1 MPIIAAI
8 PDEERQLMRKEAQ
21 QTYDKNHARR
31 LIAMLMLHQ
40 GMTVTDVARLLCA
53 ARSSVGRWINW
64 FTLHGV
70 EGLKSLRPG
79 RAPRWPV
86 ADILQLLPLL
96 VQRSPKDFGW
106 LRSRW
111 STELLVL
118 VINRL
123 FDVTLHRSTLHRST
137 LHRYLR
143 QADMVWRRAA
153 PTLKIKDPHYEEKRL
168 VIDQA
173 LAQEQTAHPVFY
185 QDEVDIDLNPKI
197 GADWMPKGQQKRI
210 ATPGQNQKHYLA
222 GALHSGTGRVHYVS
236 GSSKSSD
243 LFISLL
249 ETLRRTYRRAKTIT
263 LVADNYIIHKSRKV
277 ERWLEENPKF
287 RLLFLPMYSPW
298 LNPIERQWLS
308 LHETIT
314 RNHQCRYMW
323 QLLKQV
329 AQFMNAASLFP
340 GNQQGLAKVER

>member
-21 QTYDKNHARR
+21 QTHDKNHARR

-111 STELLVL
+111 STELLAL

-123 FDVTLHRSTLHRST
+123 FDVTLHRST

-287 RLLFLPMYSPW
+287 RLLFLLMYSPW
-298 LNPIERQWLS
+298 LNPIERLWLS